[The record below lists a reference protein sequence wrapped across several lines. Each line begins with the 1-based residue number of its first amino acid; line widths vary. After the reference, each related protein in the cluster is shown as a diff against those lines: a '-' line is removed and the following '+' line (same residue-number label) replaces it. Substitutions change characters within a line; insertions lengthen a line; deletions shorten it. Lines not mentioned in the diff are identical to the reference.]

1 MAKRCPRPNDGRRWE
16 AVMAANGNHATRA
29 TGPRCIALVGPFQSG
44 KTTLLEAI
52 LARTGAVA
60 RQGNVEAGNTVGD
73 ASKEARDHRMS
84 VELTVATTNFMGDP
98 YTFLDCPGSVEFA
111 HDMRAVLPAI
121 DAAVVVCEMDE
132 KKVAQLQL
140 ILRELEEQKIPR
152 LLFLNKIDKADAGVH
167 DVLNLLQGASRTKLI
182 LRQIPTFS
190 GEIISGFVDLALER
204 AFVYKEHAPS
214 EVVALDGDVAD
225 REKTARFSMLETLAD
240 HDDELMEQLL
250 EDLKQ
255 PGDKVFDDL
264 TRELREGL
272 VCPVL
277 MGTATRAN
285 GVLRLLKAL
294 RHESPGIAETAKRLG
309 VKPAGMDAVAY
320 VLKTQNT
327 THGGKMSIVR
337 MLAGQAGDGT
347 TFVSGDDEAGS
358 VAGVFKLVGQT
369 TEKRGPAAVGETVGF
384 AKLDKAKTG
393 DTLTAGKQPHPP
405 LARIEPYPPVLAI
418 AISAKERKDDVK
430 LGQALN
436 KLAEEDPSITVVHNP
451 ETHEVV
457 LWGQGEMHLRVA
469 TERLSD
475 RYGVA
480 IERRQPTVGY
490 RETSRK
496 GIVQRGRHKKQSG
509 GHGQYGDVV
518 LEIKPM
524 PRGSGFAFEEKI
536 TGGVVPRNY
545 IPSVEEG
552 VIDALKHGPL
562 GFPVVDLHVAL
573 IDGSYHT
580 VDSSDMA
587 FRTAGRIGVAE
598 GLPQCQPVLLEPI
611 HLVEI
616 VCPNEATAKINAL
629 MSSRRGQILGFD
641 TREGW
646 DGWDMVRAKMPE
658 AEIGDLIVEIRSATA
673 GAGTFTF
680 KFDHMAELTGRTA
693 DQIIAARR
701 AAASAGAGQIA
712 QTFCSPNT
720 AAVSART
727 LRVSAASSIN
737 ECP

>member
-1 MAKRCPRPNDGRRWE
+1 
-16 AVMAANGNHATRA
+16 MAANGNNGTRA
-29 TGPRCIALVGPFQSG
+29 AGPRAVALVGPFQSG

-52 LARTGAVA
+52 LARTGAIQ
-60 RQGNVEAGNTVGD
+60 RQGTIEAGNTVGD
-73 ASKEARDHRMS
+73 ASKEARHHRMS
-84 VELTVATTNFMGDP
+84 VELSVATTNFMGDA
-98 YTFLDCPGSVEFA
+98 YTFLDCPGSVEFV

-132 KKVAQLQL
+132 KKVPQLQL

-152 LLFLNKIDKADAGVH
+152 ILFVNKIDKADAGVH
-167 DVLNLLQGASRTKLI
+167 DVLKLLQPASRTKLV

-190 GEIISGFVDLALER
+190 GDLITGFVDLALER

-214 EVVALDGDVAD
+214 QVVPLEGDLAD
-225 REKTARFSMLETLAD
+225 RQKTARFSMLETLAD
-240 HDDELMEQLL
+240 HDDVLMEQLL
-250 EDLKQ
+250 EDIQ
-255 PGDKVFDDL
+255 PPRDKVFDDL

-272 VCPVL
+272 VSPVL
-277 MGTATRAN
+277 MGTASRAN

-309 VKPAGMDAVAY
+309 VKPGGDAVAY
-320 VLKTQNT
+320 VLKTLNT
-327 THGGKMSIVR
+327 AHGGKMSVVR
-337 MLAGQAGDGT
+337 LLAGQAGDGT
-347 TFVSGDDEAGS
+347 TLLSSSGDEAGR
-358 VAGVFKLVGQT
+358 VAGTFKLVGQNS
-369 TEKRGPAAVGETVGF
+369 EKRGPAAVGEVVAF

-393 DTLTAGKQPHPP
+393 DTLTAGKEPH
-405 LARIEPYPPVLAI
+405 AAVAKVEPYAPVLAI

-436 KLAEEDPSITVVHNP
+436 RLAEEDPSITIVHNP

-480 IERRQPTVGY
+480 IERRQPSVGY
-490 RETSRK
+490 RETIRK
-496 GIVQRGRHKKQSG
+496 AITQRGRHKKQSG

-518 LEIKPM
+518 LEIRPM
-524 PRGSGFAFEEKI
+524 ARGSGFAFEERI

-552 VIDALKHGPL
+552 VIDSLKQGPL
-562 GFPVVDLHVAL
+562 GFPEVDLHVAL

-587 FRTAGRIGVAE
+587 FRTAGRIGMTE

-616 VCPNEATAKINAL
+616 VCPTEATAKINAL
-629 MSSRRGQILGFD
+629 LSGRRGQILGFD

-646 DGWDMVRAKMPE
+646 DGWDTVRAKMPE

-693 DQIIAARR
+693 DQIVAARR
-701 AAASAGAGQIA
+701 AA
-712 QTFCSPNT
+712 
-720 AAVSART
+720 
-727 LRVSAASSIN
+727 
-737 ECP
+737 E